1 MNVPV
6 PPLPAMLPVSNLWV
20 CLSVSVCATESLFV
34 TVTFCPGFTVM
45 VPENANPLI
54 TMPAVAP
61 GEDPAAGGAVALLEP
76 AVLFD
81 AVEVDPPFEPEPQ
94 EASTR
99 ARAATPLASA

>member
-1 MNVPV
+1 
-6 PPLPAMLPVSNLWV
+6 MLPVSNLWV

-45 VPENANPLI
+45 VPEKANPLI

-61 GEDPAAGGAVALLEP
+61 GEDPAAAGPVAVLDP

-81 AVEVDPPFEPEPQ
+81 AVEVDALFEPEPQ